1 MGYPPRKCSKLAGE
15 TLQVKSTVAEIS
27 KEVIAQLTA
36 AGMVQLPQQKRKR
49 IDWERV
55 LVLEYVLRF
64 YRETPYWIRE
74 GVGPLP
80 DTGDAAFYARARRWA
95 DAIIRAPEAMIIVE
109 GKMSVEPSVIGQ
121 LLNYRNLLPQTPMLR
136 KYNELP
142 IIMRVVTAHLKPGI
156 KELLESAEIEVV
168 EFKPSN
174 YQEWEQNVL
183 LKNKK
188 RQKEMNG
195 EI

>member
-1 MGYPPRKCSKLAGE
+1 MGYPPRKCKNLVEQGIVINSS
-15 TLQVKSTVAEIS
+15 VSEIS
-27 KEVIAQLTA
+27 KEVIAQLA
-36 AGMVQLPQQKRKR
+36 ASGLINNPKQKRRR
-49 IDWERV
+49 IDWERI
-55 LVLEYVLRF
+55 LVLEYVLDN

-80 DTGDAAFYARARRWA
+80 DTGDAAFYARTRRWA

-142 IIMRVVTAHLKPGI
+142 IIMRVVTAHLKPGMQ
-156 KELLESAEIEVV
+156 KLLEDAEIEVV
-168 EFKPSN
+168 TYKPSN
-174 YQEWEQNVL
+174 YDQWEQQVL
-183 LKNKK
+183 LKGKK
-188 RQKEMNG
+188 KTEG
-195 EI
+195 

>member
-1 MGYPPRKCSKLAGE
+1 MGE
-15 TLQVKSTVAEIS
+15 VIHVKSSVAEIS

-36 AGMVQLPQQKRKR
+36 AGMVNMPRQKRRR
-49 IDWERV
+49 IDWERI
-55 LVLEYVLRF
+55 LVLEYVVAN

-80 DTGDAAFYARARRWA
+80 EGSEAAYYSRTRRWA
-95 DAIIRAPEAMIIVE
+95 DAIIRAPDAMIIVE

-121 LLNYRNLLPQTPMLR
+121 LLNYKNLLPQTPMLR

-142 IIMRVVTAHLKPGI
+142 IIMRVVTAHIKPGMR
-156 KELLESAEIEVV
+156 ELLESADIELV

-174 YQEWEQNVL
+174 YDQWEQQVL
-183 LKNKK
+183 LKNKN
-188 RQKEMNG
+188 KE
-195 EI
+195 EQ